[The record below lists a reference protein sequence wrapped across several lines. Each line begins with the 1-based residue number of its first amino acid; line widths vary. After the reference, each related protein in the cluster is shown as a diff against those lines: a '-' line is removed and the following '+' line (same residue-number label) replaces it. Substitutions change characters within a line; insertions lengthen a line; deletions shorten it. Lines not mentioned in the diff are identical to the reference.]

1 MRASVLYLFAVGAAL
16 AQPET
21 DVLLRLNFEAGTSGW
36 TTMGQGGNLRTA
48 GGSLEFSYEVKPGQ
62 FAVAVRPAPPETAK
76 LGRLRLRLKTDH
88 DTALAVLLSEKKPGG
103 GNYVATFW
111 SPANSWQTVELAPA
125 DFSASDGPGD
135 PVDADGKLDLGEVEG
150 IGILD
155 LAQFFASQPEN
166 PGVPLIV
173 NRATGPHVL
182 QVAQFEMLSGA
193 GGRTRPALAIDR
205 FDRGYLQWIT
215 MGGMKLKLAA
225 VDNPLHEDALQ
236 AMYPQVQGRIAVLL
250 RPLSNLDLSRSAGLS
265 FDVAS
270 KTDATLVVS
279 LELKNGRRFNQTIYP
294 PGEGE
299 VFHVKLSFGD
309 FEGEGKIDPAQLK
322 SMSLADV
329 TAAEGGGAE
338 NILWIG
344 KLEAVAR

>member
-1 MRASVLYLFAVGAAL
+1 MRASLLYLFAVGTAL
-16 AQPET
+16 AQPEPGL
-21 DVLLRLNFEAGTSGW
+21 LLRLNFEAGASGW

-48 GGSLEFSYEVKPGQ
+48 AGALEFTYDVKPRQ
-62 FAVAVRPAPPETAK
+62 FAVAVLPAPPETAR

-111 SPANSWQTVELAPA
+111 SPANSWQTVELSPA

-135 PVDADGKLDLGEVEG
+135 PLDADGRLDLEEVEG
-150 IGILD
+150 IGLLD
-155 LAQFFASQPEN
+155 LAQFFVSQPEN
-166 PGVPLIV
+166 PGMPLIV
-173 NRATGPHVL
+173 NRATGSHVL

-193 GGRTRPALAIDR
+193 GGRARPALAIDR

-225 VDNPLHEDALQ
+225 ADNPLHEDALQ
-236 AMYPQVQGRIAVLL
+236 AMYPQVQGRISVLL
-250 RPLSNLDLSRSAGLS
+250 RPLSNLDLSRAAGLS

-270 KTDATLVVS
+270 KADTTLVVS

-322 SMSLADV
+322 SISLADV
-329 TAAEGGGAE
+329 TGAEGGGTE

-344 KLEAVAR
+344 KVEAVAK